1 MTVNELQKCLIKEIE
16 QITKEMSF
24 LDCERNPASMK
35 GYSQAIPIFS
45 VFRETDSIDKEPL
58 GEDSLFPYFV
68 VRADSVEYQ
77 ADDKDGQGNRVRIMI
92 VFAVMDEDPDMN
104 GYYTLT
110 AAVERVIERFQR
122 NQSLEAFWCSRRM
135 NVAYQEDDTFPHFFA
150 GIEMIWY
157 IPEIE
162 QEEMW

>member
-1 MTVNELQKCLIKEIE
+1 
-16 QITKEMSF
+16 
-24 LDCERNPASMK
+24 
-35 GYSQAIPIFS
+35 
-45 VFRETDSIDKEPL
+45 
-58 GEDSLFPYFV
+58 
-68 VRADSVEYQ
+68 
-77 ADDKDGQGNRVRIMI
+77 MI

-122 NQSLEAFWCSRRM
+122 KQSLEAFWCSRRM

>member
-1 MTVNELQKCLIKEIE
+1 MSAQKTKAAGHLAAIFTMLIWGTTFISTKVLLEDLSPLEILVLRFVAGY
-16 QITKEMSF
+16 IF
-24 LDCERNPASMK
+24 LWIIRP
-35 GYSQAIPIFS
+35 
-45 VFRETDSIDKEPL
+45 VPL
-58 GEDSLFPYFV
+58 KAGSLKQ
-68 VRADSVEYQ
+68 E
-77 ADDKDGQGNRVRIMI
+77 GIMI